1 MLMVLWVAH
10 TCRLHAGGRRGPE
23 SLVIKSWCGV
33 ARAALLACCA
43 AVAIPWAACRLA
55 HVAARHAPSA
65 PPACER
71 GTSRVPP
78 AGPDVSSRY
87 PRSSHRRHLPR
98 GNHQSMR
105 ALPLRQQPPCCRD
118 AERQTLAPHVTCRG
132 VPRRRRGWLWV
143 RMHGDSAPEMLAGFK
158 PHQRCGFPSAQRS
171 PVSR

>member
-1 MLMVLWVAH
+1 MLVVLWVAH

-33 ARAALLACCA
+33 ARAALLECCA
-43 AVAIPWAACRLA
+43 AMQASTRML
-55 HVAARHAPSA
+55 HATR
-65 PPACER
+65 PPRRPHAKEVR
-71 GTSRVPP
+71 AGSP

-98 GNHQSMR
+98 GNHHGMR

-132 VPRRRRGWLWV
+132 VPRRRCGWLWV
-143 RMHGDSAPEMLAGFK
+143 RMHGDSAPGVRLSGFK
-158 PHQRCGFPSAQRS
+158 PHQVWIPLGSAS
-171 PVSR
+171 PVLR